1 MKTKGEARWWKP
13 SGDWSLRS
21 LLAVIVVLVLMP
33 ILVPLIA
40 IVLLVRFITGV
51 YLHVG
56 SQDLP
61 LLCAVSR

>member
-1 MKTKGEARWWKP
+1 MKTKGEPKWWKP

-51 YLHVG
+51 TCMADRKTCP
-56 SQDLP
+56 S
-61 LLCAVSR
+61 LCR